1 MRLRVSRIRDE
12 AQGVRSFELQAL
24 DGDAL
29 PRFTAGAH
37 LTFMLPGDGAALVE
51 RKYSIAS
58 DPADGER
65 YEIAVLLDPGSRGGS
80 RYMHEVV
87 AEGDV
92 LEVTAPMN
100 DFRLVEGAERSI
112 LIAGG
117 IGITPILAMLRT
129 LAASDSALE
138 VHYAAS
144 NPERFAFR
152 DAVETIAGDRAEFYV
167 GGRAS
172 GTGMELELVLES
184 PLPGTHVY
192 ACGPRR
198 MIEAVR
204 DTAAEKGWLPT
215 QIHFESFASGVLPG
229 DTPVCVEL
237 ARSGMTVEVPADSSI
252 LDAMLEAGVW
262 ASYQCR
268 RGECGSCMTTV
279 LEGEPDHRD
288 VCLTAADRKTYMCP
302 CVSRAKGDSLVL
314 DL

>member
-1 MRLRVSRIRDE
+1 MKLRVSRIREE
-12 AQGVRSFELQAL
+12 AQGVRSFELRAL
-24 DGDAL
+24 DGATL
-29 PRFTAGAH
+29 PPFTAGAH
-37 LTFMLPGDGAALVE
+37 LTFLLPVDGAVPVE

-58 DPADGER
+58 DPTDGGR

-92 LEVTAPMN
+92 LEASPPMN

-117 IGITPILAMLRT
+117 IGITPILAMLRM

-152 DAVETIAGDRAEFYV
+152 DAVESLAGEAMFYA

-172 GTGMELELVLES
+172 DTGMELERVLES
-184 PLPGTHVY
+184 PIPGTHVY

-204 DTAAEKGWLPT
+204 EIAAQAGWLPT
-215 QIHFESFASGVLPG
+215 QIHFESFASGALPG
-229 DTPVCVEL
+229 DTPVRVEL
-237 ARSGMTVEVPADSSI
+237 ARSGMTVEVPADRSI

-279 LEGEPDHRD
+279 LQGEPDHRD

-302 CVSRAKGDSLVL
+302 CVSRATGDSLVL